1 MLGLGL
7 GLNKGGYIKP
17 LPKWL
22 TDAGCTFAINVDR
35 QVKALAN
42 PNSPFINP
50 LEDVGYA
57 KKFNITQSVLNGDFT
72 GGTTRW
78 TVVGGT
84 ISASN
89 KIGSVVGDGT
99 LVESRFVYNNAITTP
114 STDKKFI
121 KARVRVTN
129 SNCTNIIVRL
139 GGGTQIQQAVNNPV
153 INQWYD
159 FYFVG
164 TGNTDNAIRI
174 YQVYPDA
181 ATANGKVMEVDGNVG
196 VFAIP
201 MTGTPLENY
210 TADKINALITEYF
223 EGTKQISAKLTALL
237 QSFAGTTADGYTQIA
252 LPNGKNPW
260 FVNSDGTDSYMIG
273 VNNSDTDILGTVN
286 FGLGF
291 YTRTNG
297 TLVNSWLISKAES
310 SEATTQYGVKITSAG
325 ALQLFLNGA
334 LITLA
339 TGLAIN
345 TPYKIV
351 IVREAG
357 TLKCE
362 VNDVETYSAAEAT
375 SLTTQP
381 NLRLG
386 ARSSNIG
393 GTTHTEFYNGLFG
406 AFVLSQG
413 SLCTLAS
420 FKKSFAKLIGGTYV

>member
-1 MLGLGL
+1 MPQLGLGL
-7 GLNKGGYIKP
+7 GLNKGSYIKP

-50 LEDVGYA
+50 LVDVVGKLGKNLFDPIVLSRMVQTVTRGSASFQNNVITVVASSADCFTEMVYTSGQVTASQRIMTIPVKPNTQYA
-57 KKFNITQSVLNGDFT
+57 YSRTISLSS
-72 GGTTRW
+72 GGTNEFISYYDENFNTLSFASIGQ
-78 TVVGGT
+78 TVNGRRT
-84 ISASN
+84 NI
-89 KIGSVVGDGT
+89 
-99 LVESRFVYNNAITTP
+99 ITTP
-114 STDKKFI
+114 ANTKYIS
-121 KARVRVTN
+121 
-129 SNCTNIIVRL
+129 VRL
-139 GGGTQIQQAVNNPV
+139 GATVIGTVT
-153 INQWYD
+153 YTD
-159 FYFVG
+159 F
-164 TGNTDNAIRI
+164 
-174 YQVYPDA
+174 Q
-181 ATANGKVMEVDGNVG
+181 
-196 VFAIP
+196 
-201 MTGTPLENY
+201 LE
-210 TADKINALITEYF
+210 
-223 EGTKQISAKLTALL
+223 EGTVATTYEPYGFNNVLL

-260 FVNSDGTDSYMIG
+260 FLNSDGTDSYMIG
-273 VNNSDTDILGTVN
+273 VNNADTDILGTVN

-334 LITLA
+334 SITLA

-362 VNDVETYSAAEAT
+362 VNDVETYSAANST
-375 SLTTQP
+375 NITTRP

-386 ARSSNIG
+386 ARSSNVG
-393 GTTHTEFYNGLFG
+393 GTTHTEFYNGYFG
-406 AFVLSQG
+406 AFDLSQG